1 MEADSMTAMT
11 EDEFL
16 LVEQGASLRPVR
28 IVLVDDSPD
37 FLEAL
42 CAMLEP
48 FSSLEIIGTGSSGAE
63 AVDLVM
69 SLHPDLVLMD
79 VNMPDV
85 DGIDAALT
93 IAHSSPH
100 TRILLMSSD
109 DSQEMRGRCR
119 RSMADGFI
127 AKRVLASRLR
137 RELE

>member
-1 MEADSMTAMT
+1 MHADSMTAMT

-16 LVEQGASLRPVR
+16 FVEQGASLGPVR
-28 IVLVDDSPD
+28 IVLVDDSAD

-42 CAMLEP
+42 YAMLEP

-69 SLHPDLVLMD
+69 NLHPDLVLMD
-79 VNMPDV
+79 VNMPEV
-85 DGIDAALT
+85 NGIDAART

-109 DSQEMRGRCR
+109 DSLEMRERCR

-127 AKRVLASRLR
+127 AKRVLASRLQR
-137 RELE
+137 GLA